1 MKAHAAVLIIE
12 AIVKNI
18 NATRPMEVTMVEIV
32 IAGFILLA
40 ACAVSAIINDRIHK

>member
-1 MKAHAAVLIIE
+1 MKVNVAVLIKV
-12 AIVKNI
+12 IVKNI
-18 NATRPMEVTMVEIV
+18 NATRPMEVIMAEIV